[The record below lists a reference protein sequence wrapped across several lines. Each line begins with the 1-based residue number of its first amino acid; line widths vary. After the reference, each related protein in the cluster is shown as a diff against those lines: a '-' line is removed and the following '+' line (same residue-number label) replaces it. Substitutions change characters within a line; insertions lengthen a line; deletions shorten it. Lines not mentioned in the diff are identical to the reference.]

1 MKTIHQKVFFRVS
14 GLVAILVMLICCIVI
29 VSMRRETRKEKQ
41 SLGIEQTA
49 FIALQCNALLD
60 WRDLVGIQNILNDAT
75 KGKEVKYAWLE
86 QKGEAVVHTFDKGI
100 PKGLLSLHT
109 DDISKNPVR
118 EWSAGGEEVYYD
130 IAMPVKRHDAI
141 LHLGLSRSG
150 VDAGILT
157 LIQWVVLASL
167 LIILLGAGMAYGISI
182 ITTREVDALNADLRA
197 SEKRFMDVLHAS
209 LDAILLIDGRTFVD
223 CNEATAKMLG
233 YPDKN
238 QFLQT
243 HPSELSP
250 PVQPDGRKSLEKANE
265 MMRTAIEK
273 GYHRFEWMHRRA
285 NGKDFPVEVSLTPV
299 IVEGKNVLY
308 CVWHDIT
315 KRKRAEAELKE
326 TNLKL
331 EVATRRAEQ
340 ANAAKSDFL
349 ANMSHEIRT
358 PMNGVI
364 GMTGLLL
371 DTNLNDEQRKYAETV
386 RASGES
392 LLTIINDILDFSKI
406 EAGKLELE
414 IMDFD
419 LRALLDDFAVS
430 LALQVQKKGLEFIC
444 ALAPDVPPRLCG
456 DPGRLRQVLVNI
468 AGNAIKFTQKG
479 EISVLGS
486 LVSEAEAKAVIR
498 FSVRD
503 TGIGIPTDKKDNL
516 FQKFTQ
522 ADSSTTRK
530 YGGTGLGLAISK
542 QIAELMGGTIGVVSP
557 STSHRTGDGG
567 PGAEFWFTAS
577 FAKQTGQEHHITP
590 LADIR
595 GTHILVVDD
604 NATNREVL
612 KTQLKSWC
620 VRSEEVS
627 DGTAALLALRRELDA
642 GDPFK
647 AAILDMQM
655 PDMDGITL
663 ARTIKA
669 DAKLRDIH
677 LVLLTSMGQLGDAR
691 RIAEIGFSACLS
703 KPVRSSDLSDSL
715 AAVLAKQNMRQATPL
730 FTRQAIPEINRGM
743 AVRILVAE
751 DNIVNQMVAVGI
763 LKKLGL
769 RADAVGNGVEAVKAL
784 ETIPYDLLLM
794 DVQMPVMDGL
804 EATRQIRDP
813 HSAVRNHLIPI
824 IAMTAGVMQKDQ
836 DRCMNAGMND
846 YVTKPVSP
854 HALAEALGKWLP
866 KEGGEGRGD
875 GHTRQDKAGYAR
887 NPDPK
892 F

>member
-1 MKTIHQKVFFRVS
+1 MMTIDQKVFFRVS
-14 GLVAILVMLICCIVI
+14 GLVAILVTLICCIVI

-41 SLGIEQTA
+41 SLAIEQTA
-49 FIALQCNALLD
+49 FIALQCGALLD
-60 WRDLVGIQNILNDAT
+60 WRDLAGIQNILNDAT
-75 KGKEVKYAWLE
+75 KGKDVKYAWLE
-86 QKGEAVVHTFDKGI
+86 QKGEAVVHTFEKGM
-100 PKGLLSLHT
+100 PKGLLSLRP
-109 DDISKNPVR
+109 DEISKNPVR

-130 IAMPVKRHDAI
+130 IAMPVKSHDAI

-150 VDAGILT
+150 VDASILP
-157 LIQWVVLASL
+157 LIQWVVLTSL
-167 LIILLGAGMAYGISI
+167 FIILLGAGMAYGISI
-182 ITTREVDALNADLRA
+182 ITTRELDALNADLRA

-209 LDAILLIDGRTFVD
+209 RDAILLIDGRTFVE

-238 QFLQT
+238 QFLKT

-250 PVQPDGRKSLEKANE
+250 PVQPDGEKSLEKADE

-285 NGKDFPVEVSLTPV
+285 NGEDFPVEVSLTPV
-299 IVEGKNVLY
+299 IMGGKNVLY

-331 EVATRRAEQ
+331 EAAMTRAEQ

-419 LRALLDDFAVS
+419 LRVLLDDFAVS

-444 ALAPDVPPRLCG
+444 SLTPDVPAYLRG

-468 AGNAIKFTQKG
+468 VGNAIKFTQKG
-479 EISVLGS
+479 EISVLAS
-486 LVSEAEAKAVIR
+486 LVSGTEAEAVIC

-503 TGIGIPTDKKDNL
+503 TGIGIPVDKKDSL

-522 ADSSTTRK
+522 ADSSTTRR

-542 QIAELMGGTIGVVSP
+542 QIAELMGGAIGIESP
-557 STSHRTGDGG
+557 STSLRTGDGG
-567 PGAEFWFTAS
+567 PGSEFWFTAR

-595 GTHILVVDD
+595 
-604 NATNREVL
+604 
-612 KTQLKSWC
+612 
-620 VRSEEVS
+620 
-627 DGTAALLALRRELDA
+627 
-642 GDPFK
+642 
-647 AAILDMQM
+647 
-655 PDMDGITL
+655 
-663 ARTIKA
+663 
-669 DAKLRDIH
+669 
-677 LVLLTSMGQLGDAR
+677 
-691 RIAEIGFSACLS
+691 
-703 KPVRSSDLSDSL
+703 
-715 AAVLAKQNMRQATPL
+715 
-730 FTRQAIPEINRGM
+730 
-743 AVRILVAE
+743 
-751 DNIVNQMVAVGI
+751 
-763 LKKLGL
+763 
-769 RADAVGNGVEAVKAL
+769 
-784 ETIPYDLLLM
+784 
-794 DVQMPVMDGL
+794 
-804 EATRQIRDP
+804 
-813 HSAVRNHLIPI
+813 
-824 IAMTAGVMQKDQ
+824 
-836 DRCMNAGMND
+836 
-846 YVTKPVSP
+846 
-854 HALAEALGKWLP
+854 
-866 KEGGEGRGD
+866 
-875 GHTRQDKAGYAR
+875 
-887 NPDPK
+887 
-892 F
+892 